1 MGMPPSSEPLPVEA
15 AGEPAPA
22 ASGALAEP
30 PGNGHTAAAIASL
43 VLAIVAPVSLLF
55 TAPFA
60 SFAMLLAFPY
70 DGPSRN
76 PWLAPLAFWSLP
88 MVFGT
93 ISAGL
98 GIYSLRKSKRSGESK
113 GLSLASL
120 CITAVFFVLGLSFTL
135 RFVYMMR

>member
-1 MGMPPSSEPLPVEA
+1 MPPSSGPLPVEA
-15 AGEPAPA
+15 GGEPAPA
-22 ASGALAEP
+22 ASGTLPEP

-43 VLAIVAPVSLLF
+43 VLAIAAPASLII

-60 SFAMLLAFPY
+60 SFAMLLTFPY

-93 ISAGL
+93 ISAVL
-98 GIYSLRKSKRSGESK
+98 GIYSLRKTKRSGESR

-120 CITAVFFVLGLSFTL
+120 CITGVLFVPGLIFTL